1 MAFKE
6 SINRASRLTNLTLG
20 VPCVYTVNINGSVIP
35 DVYIYINHNKEVKD
49 DFGMIAGY
57 RVEANILKSDVALVR
72 NDDTFVDPDGIQ
84 WRINMITKET
94 ISKWYV
100 DVVQL

>member
-1 MAFKE
+1 
-6 SINRASRLTNLTLG
+6 
-20 VPCVYTVNINGSVIP
+20 
-35 DVYIYINHNKEVKD
+35 
-49 DFGMIAGY
+49 MIAGY